1 MKSLIKYGLAAAMVF
16 ATAMATPALAKE
28 ARSFDICA
36 SGTDLATQDDLT
48 KAGASFTVAANIF
61 PKGTIPIGGVKLC
74 SDITTP
80 VIGTFYANVS
90 LQAGLGSPKGL
101 PAAPDVQGFVTWQFD
116 FSPKG
121 GTFATIGIVPI
132 STGVGQTYIQ
142 TLVGSSGKFPGNGQV
157 TVTSLDPTGFQFRI
171 TLPRGEGRKD

>member
-1 MKSLIKYGLAAAMVF
+1 M
-16 ATAMATPALAKE
+16 
-28 ARSFDICA
+28 
-36 SGTDLATQDDLT
+36 
-48 KAGASFTVAANIF
+48 
-61 PKGTIPIGGVKLC
+61 GGVKLC

-116 FSPKG
+116 FSPTG

-157 TVTSLDPTGFQFRI
+157 TETSLDPTGFQFRI
-171 TLPRGEGRKD
+171 KLLKSEGDKD

>member
-16 ATAMATPALAKE
+16 ASAMATPALAKE

-36 SGTDLATQDDLT
+36 GTTDLATQDDLT

-61 PKGTIPIGGVKLC
+61 PKGTIPMGGVKQC

-116 FSPKG
+116 FSPN
-121 GTFATIGIVPI
+121 GTFATIGSIPI

-157 TVTSLDPTGFQFRI
+157 TVTNLDPTGFQFRI

>member
-1 MKSLIKYGLAAAMVF
+1 MKGLIKYGLAAAMVF
-16 ATAMATPALAKE
+16 ATAMPAMARM

-36 SGTDLATQDDLT
+36 GATDLATQDDLT
-48 KAGASFTVAANIF
+48 KAGASLTVAANIF
-61 PKGTIPIGGVKLC
+61 PKGTIPMGGVKLC
-74 SDITTP
+74 SDIMTP

-90 LQAGLGSPKGL
+90 LQAGLGSSKGL

-171 TLPRGEGRKD
+171 KLPRSEGDKD

>member
-16 ATAMATPALAKE
+16 ASAMATPALAKE

-36 SGTDLATQDDLT
+36 GTTDLATQDNLT
-48 KAGASFTVAANIF
+48 KAGASFTVAANIYA
-61 PKGTIPIGGVKLC
+61 KGTIPDGGTDC
-74 SDITTP
+74 ATINSP

-101 PAAPDVQGFVTWQFD
+101 PAATDVQAFVTWQFD
-116 FSPKG
+116 FSPN
-121 GTFATIGIVPI
+121 GTFATIGSIPI

-157 TVTSLDPTGFQFRI
+157 TVTNLDPTGFQFRI

>member
-1 MKSLIKYGLAAAMVF
+1 MKGLIKYGLAAAMVF
-16 ATAMATPALAKE
+16 ATAMPAMARM

-36 SGTDLATQDDLT
+36 GQTDLATQDDLT
-48 KAGASFTVAANIF
+48 KAGASLTVAANIF
-61 PKGTIPIGGVKLC
+61 PKGTIPMGGVKQC

-90 LQAGLGSPKGL
+90 LQAGLGSSKGL

-116 FSPKG
+116 FSPN
-121 GTFATIGIVPI
+121 GTFATIGSVPI
-132 STGVGQTYIQ
+132 STGPGQTYIQ

-157 TVTSLDPTGFQFRI
+157 TVMSLDPTGFQFRI
-171 TLPRGEGRKD
+171 TLPRSRGDDD

>member
-16 ATAMATPALAKE
+16 ATAMPAMARM

-36 SGTDLATQDDLT
+36 GGTDLATQDDLT
-48 KAGASFTVAANIF
+48 KAGASLTVAANIF
-61 PKGTIPIGGVKLC
+61 PKGTIPMGGVKLC

-116 FSPKG
+116 FSPTG

-157 TVTSLDPTGFQFRI
+157 TVTNLDPTGFQFRI
-171 TLPRGEGRKD
+171 KLPRSEGDKD

>member
-1 MKSLIKYGLAAAMVF
+1 MKGLIKYGLAAAMVF
-16 ATAMATPALAKE
+16 ATAMPAMARV

-36 SGTDLATQDDLT
+36 SSTDLATQDDLT

-61 PKGTIPIGGVKLC
+61 PKGTIPTGGVKQC

-101 PAAPDVQGFVTWQFD
+101 PAATDVQAFVTWQFD
-116 FSPKG
+116 FSPN
-121 GTFATIGIVPI
+121 GTFATIGSIPI

-142 TLVGSSGKFPGNGQV
+142 TLVGSSGNFPGNGQV
-157 TVTSLDPTGFQFRI
+157 TVTNLDPTGFQFRI
-171 TLPRGEGRKD
+171 TLPRSRGDDD

>member
-16 ATAMATPALAKE
+16 ATAMATPALAKQ

-36 SGTDLATQDDLT
+36 GGTDLATQDDLT
-48 KAGASFTVAANIF
+48 KAGASLTVAANIYA
-61 PKGTIPIGGVKLC
+61 KGTIPDGGTDCTK
-74 SDITTP
+74 ITSP

-116 FSPKG
+116 FSPNG

-171 TLPRGEGRKD
+171 TLPRGQGRKD